1 MERIEDEIFRI
12 ISNGGKVSDEE
23 SELIFCYI
31 KNLTIIVLD
40 VIKND
45 GKPELMSTDEGQSF
59 FFRINDVYDA
69 LGIKCK
75 SEYYNYN
82 IFKDYILSVV
92 TQVLAKAG
100 YVISITDHIN
110 STSKEQSNDFTLNV
124 YRDIKYI
131 KLNEDINNRDVTLE
145 LGDNS
150 VEVIEDNNE
159 LNEVETRDYNKEE
172 NYSNS
177 AVVESTDAIVG
188 VNVEISNEAQ
198 EIEDEESVETVKH
211 IKWSNDFIQRM
222 IYEWQ
227 HYFAVFLRGRT

>member
-1 MERIEDEIFRI
+1 MERLEDEIFRI

-23 SELIFCYI
+23 SELIFGYI

-40 VIKND
+40 VIKSD
-45 GKPELMSTDEGQSF
+45 GKPELMSSDKGQSF
-59 FFRINDVYDA
+59 FFRIDDVYDA

-100 YVISITDHIN
+100 YIITITDHIN
-110 STSKEQSNDFTLNV
+110 STSKEQSNDFTLSI

-131 KLNEDINNRDVTLE
+131 KVNEDINNIDVTLE
-145 LGDNS
+145 LDDNN
-150 VEVIEDNNE
+150 VEVTEDNNE
-159 LNEVETRDYNKEE
+159 LNEVEIRDYNKEE
-172 NYSNS
+172 NYSNQ
-177 AVVESTDAIVG
+177 AVDENINDTVEVSDAT
-188 VNVEISNEAQ
+188 NEKSEKIKDA
-198 EIEDEESVETVKH
+198 ENSETTKH
-211 IKWSNDFIQRM
+211 IMWSDEFIQRM

-227 HYFAVFLRGRT
+227 HYFAVFLRRCT

>member
-1 MERIEDEIFRI
+1 MERLEDEILRI

-40 VIKND
+40 VIKSD
-45 GKPELMSTDEGQSF
+45 GKPELMSSDKGQSF
-59 FFRINDVYDA
+59 FFRIDEVYDA

-100 YVISITDHIN
+100 YIISITDHVN
-110 STSKEQSNDFTLNV
+110 STSKEPSNDFTLSV

-131 KLNEDINNRDVTLE
+131 KMNEDINSIDATLK
-145 LGDNS
+145 LGDNN
-150 VEVIEDNNE
+150 VEVTEDNNE
-159 LNEVETRDYNKEE
+159 LNEVEIRDYSKEE
-172 NYSNS
+172 NYSNQ
-177 AVVESTDAIVG
+177 VVDENINDTVEVSDAT
-188 VNVEISNEAQ
+188 NEKA
-198 EIEDEESVETVKH
+198 EKIKDDENSETTKH
-211 IKWSNDFIQRM
+211 IMWSDEFIQRM

-227 HYFAVFLRGRT
+227 HYFAVFLRRCT